1 MRKILSVLLI
11 ILVSNCQS
19 TKVYTIDDVGEIQRF
34 SVKNRGR
41 GLFDHPIKVS
51 VEGETDGS
59 GYIYLTGAEQ
69 GILPPD
75 KANFEVKIHK
85 GRNRKMKN
93 WSVTLPA
100 NYSLNFV
107 YVPIDA
113 KEGELT
119 VIVEW

>member
-1 MRKILSVLLI
+1 MRKILFVLLI

-19 TKVYTIDDVGEIQRF
+19 TNVYTIDDVGEIQRF

-41 GLFDHPIKVS
+41 SLFDHPIKVS
-51 VEGETDGS
+51 VEGKTDGG

-69 GILPPD
+69 GILPPNQ
-75 KANFEVKIHK
+75 ANFEVKIHK
-85 GRNRKMKN
+85 GRNKKTRD
-93 WSVTLPA
+93 WSVTLPS
-100 NYSLNFV
+100 NYALNFV

-113 KEGELT
+113 KEGDLT